1 METCIGLGVLL
12 YLVFSRYAYRAVV
25 LLFPEHS
32 PWIACINEL
41 YEPFSY
47 YKHLPFQTSVHESTQ
62 LSPNA
67 SNCNRL
73 VVSNWYKIEDMEVEK
88 DQSPQIKC
96 NRVLMSST
104 CAVVWT
110 VKSTHVPARGINS
123 LLGDHHWTL
132 LLLLVALGQGTE
144 LTEASGVIAWMC
156 DHRCQ
161 WLWKQRN
168 EQLSQSF
175 KSAPVR
181 STAVNSVHHDSTP
194 MLTM

>member
-1 METCIGLGVLL
+1 MGTGWKHALGSEFFFTLF
-12 YLVFSRYAYRAVV
+12 FSRYAYRAVGF
-25 LLFPEHS
+25 LFPEHS

-73 VVSNWYKIEDMEVEK
+73 VVSNWYKIEDREVEK

-104 CAVVWT
+104 CAVV
-110 VKSTHVPARGINS
+110 
-123 LLGDHHWTL
+123 
-132 LLLLVALGQGTE
+132 
-144 LTEASGVIAWMC
+144 
-156 DHRCQ
+156 
-161 WLWKQRN
+161 
-168 EQLSQSF
+168 
-175 KSAPVR
+175 
-181 STAVNSVHHDSTP
+181 
-194 MLTM
+194 